1 MSKLKNSLEN
11 KFLNEIKELNTL
23 LNNKINKIKD
33 IEIFISKIYDNELVN
48 EMNELNDF
56 QKIKQEILNH
66 RSKEE
71 LQKIENGKPKY
82 VSLQEHIDAEKIYK
96 NRLNRHVNN
105 ILIPGIREEIK
116 LLQIIQT
123 SIETIKNKSGEQFTI
138 TLIIKDDEQIKQHVN
153 DIDKIMEK
161 WNAKKENNEYI
172 ILLK

>member
-56 QKIKQEILNH
+56 QKIKQEIFNH

-123 SIETIKNKSGEQFTI
+123 SIETIKNNLIKSKKSITNKTNKFT
-138 TLIIKDDEQIKQHVN
+138 LSESSKLSKQN
-153 DIDKIMEK
+153 LEK
-161 WNAKKENNEYI
+161 FGKQK
-172 ILLK
+172 

>member
-71 LQKIENGKPKY
+71 LQKIENGKLKY

-123 SIETIKNKSGEQFTI
+123 GIETIKNNLIKSKKSITNKTNKFT
-138 TLIIKDDEQIKQHVN
+138 LSESSKLSKQN
-153 DIDKIMEK
+153 LEK
-161 WNAKKENNEYI
+161 FGKQK
-172 ILLK
+172 

>member
-82 VSLQEHIDAEKIYK
+82 V
-96 NRLNRHVNN
+96 
-105 ILIPGIREEIK
+105 
-116 LLQIIQT
+116 
-123 SIETIKNKSGEQFTI
+123 
-138 TLIIKDDEQIKQHVN
+138 
-153 DIDKIMEK
+153 
-161 WNAKKENNEYI
+161 
-172 ILLK
+172 